1 MSAIFIQL
9 MAKLKHL
16 FAAFLFLT
24 VCCVGRAQ
32 SYIIHYSTAE
42 EDSAVLK
49 AAGLDTKFPGRT
61 EAAMYCMKLPEL
73 LQTKG
78 YMTASVDSVRLDS
91 LSAYVVLYLGQQYKW
106 ARINTLPENE
116 ALLEAVHWPPSSLSG
131 TMDFTTL
138 QAWEQK
144 ILDYLEETGR
154 PFGKAWLDSISIE
167 GNEVKATLK
176 IKEGPPY
183 KIDSIRVYG
192 DAKVSNT
199 FLQRYLELPNGSL
212 YNKKKLQEI
221 SKKLAELVYVQ
232 EQRPSDLTLLGTG
245 SVLNLYLKQKKSS
258 QINAL
263 VGFQPNSDQLTG
275 GKKLMLT
282 VDANILLRNA
292 FGNGETLGLVW
303 QQLQQKSPNLN
314 LLFERPYIF
323 NSPFGVHFSLDMYK
337 KDSTFLN
344 INMRLGTTYKIEA
357 RQTATVF
364 LEHFQTIVT
373 NVNAAYVLQYHQL
386 PQDADVSTVSL
397 GAGYEFIT
405 TDYRFNPR
413 KGNELNLTATAG
425 TKNLKKNNDILK
437 LQDPNNPSFKFESLY
452 DTVKMKAYQFRVE
465 GAEAHYLPLGGQST
479 VKMALNAG
487 VYQSANYFR
496 NELFRIGGHKLLRG
510 FDEESQYV
518 SQYAIGSLE
527 YRYRIGLNS
536 FFFLFTD
543 GGWGKHLLENNT
555 NHTYFGTG
563 LGMSLET
570 KAGIINIAWAV
581 GKRDD
586 TDLNLRQSKVHLGF
600 VSYF

>member
-1 MSAIFIQL
+1 MT
-9 MAKLKHL
+9 KLKHL
-16 FAAFLFLT
+16 FAAIFFLT
-24 VCCVGRAQ
+24 VFCVGRAQ
-32 SYIIHYSTAE
+32 SYTIHYNTSD
-42 EDSAVLK
+42 EDSSVLSS
-49 AAGLDTKFPGRT
+49 AGLERQFPGKN
-61 EAAMYCMKLPEL
+61 EAALYCIKLPSL
-73 LQTKG
+73 LQSKG
-78 YMTASVDSVRLDS
+78 YITASIDSMRLDS
-91 LSAYVVLYLGQQYKW
+91 LSAYVSLYVGQQYRWTK
-106 ARINTLPENE
+106 INTLPENA
-116 ALLEAVHWPPSSLSG
+116 ALLEAIRWPAASLSG
-131 TMDFTTL
+131 NMDFKTF
-138 QAWEQK
+138 QSWEQK
-144 ILDYLEETGR
+144 ILDYLEENGH
-154 PFGKAWLDSISIE
+154 PFGKAWLDSIRIE
-167 GNEVKATLK
+167 GREVSGTLK

-192 DAKVSNT
+192 DAKVTSM
-199 FLQRYLELPNGSL
+199 FLQRYLDLPNGSY
-212 YNKKKLQEI
+212 YNKKKLAEI
-221 SKKLAELVYVQ
+221 SKKLAELNYVQ
-232 EQRPSDLTLLGTG
+232 EERPSDLSLLNTG

-263 VGFQPNSDQLTG
+263 IGFQPNSNQLTG

-314 LLFERPYIF
+314 LLFDRPYIF
-323 NSPFGVHFSLDMYK
+323 NSPFGLRFSIDMYK
-337 KDSTFLN
+337 KDSAYLN

-357 RQTATVF
+357 RQTATIF

-373 NVNAAYVLQYHQL
+373 TVNTDYVLQYHQL
-386 PQDADVSTVSL
+386 PQDMDVSSVNL
-397 GAGYEFIT
+397 GVGYEFTT

-413 KGNELNLTATAG
+413 KGNELNLVATAG
-425 TKNLKKNNDILK
+425 TKNLKENSQIVK
-437 LQDPNNPSFKFESLY
+437 LEDPNDPSYKFESLY
-452 DTVKMKAYQFRVE
+452 DTLKMKAYQFRIT
-465 GAEAHYLPLGGQST
+465 GSDAHYLPLGGQST
-479 VKMALNAG
+479 LKMAVNAG
-487 VYQSANYFR
+487 IYQSANYFR
-496 NELFRIGGHKLLRG
+496 NELFRIGGNKLLRG

-555 NHTYFGTG
+555 GHTYFGTG

-586 TDLNLRQSKVHLGF
+586 TELNLRQSKVHLGF